1 VSREGLR
8 PRGRKVA
15 LYPFWGYT
23 VERSNLRK
31 GIPMRSKL
39 AIYIAIGLLAAVAL
53 VAGVV
58 AVAGAGSS
66 TSLPAI
72 SAAELMARMAESEG
86 QVQAVSGDISWKNDL
101 FGDLSAAGGMGQM
114 PAQSPLLSSGSG
126 RIWVSDAGMRLE
138 SQGAGGDQVAG
149 VSKATRTAWTY
160 DYATNTVQRWVM
172 NGDAPADAPMP
183 SPSAS
188 MMTPAAIGVCLQQ
201 LAPYATVDVAGQGTV
216 AGREVYL
223 LRMTPV
229 ADDTALGAVQAS
241 IDGETMVPLRLEV
254 FAKSGGAAVLQFGFD
269 SVSYDP
275 IDAAMYEFTPP
286 AGAKVTTKQID
297 PSQMKG
303 EAGAKAQSGSGDGAM
318 PSKADKAA
326 HQKLARRALLTIDQ
340 AQSLV
345 DYPIAAARDY
355 TARSFRWAYVFDN
368 GMPMTA
374 LGDPVFQ
381 MMGMGGGSAAAMSPT
396 GDAGATMG
404 PASVLLYGDGFGAIA
419 LAQTKTTPE
428 LDKQLKELP
437 ALVDTTT
444 VNGAPVRSMTTPLGG
459 VYIWQQGDTTL
470 MAGGMV
476 PKADL
481 EAFVTCVR

>member
-1 VSREGLR
+1 
-8 PRGRKVA
+8 
-15 LYPFWGYT
+15 
-23 VERSNLRK
+23 
-31 GIPMRSKL
+31 MRSKF
-39 AIYIAIGLLAAVAL
+39 AIYVAIGLVAAVAL

-66 TSLPAI
+66 TSLPDV
-72 SAAELMARMAESEG
+72 SASELMARMGQSQG
-86 QVQAVSGDISWKNDL
+86 QVQEVSGEVSWKNDL
-101 FGDLSAAGGMGQM
+101 FGDLSAAGSMAQL
-114 PAQSPLLSSGSG
+114 PAQSPLTSSGSG
-126 RIWVSDAGMRLE
+126 RIWASAAGVRVE
-138 SQGAGGDQVAG
+138 SQGSGGDQVAG

-160 DYATNTVQRWVM
+160 DSATNTVRRWVM
-172 NGDAPADAPMP
+172 TGDAPANEPIP

-188 MMTPAAIGVCLQQ
+188 MMTPAAIGAYLQQ
-201 LAPYATVDVAGQGTV
+201 LAPYATVDVAGQGVV

-223 LRMTPV
+223 LRMTSL

-275 IDAAMYEFTPP
+275 IDAALYNFTPP
-286 AGAKVTTKQID
+286 AGAQVTTKQVD

-303 EAGAKAQSGSGDGAM
+303 GAGAKASSGSGANGT
-318 PSKADKAA
+318 PSEADKAA
-326 HQKLARRALLTIDQ
+326 HQKLARRALLTLDQ

-345 DYPIAAARDY
+345 DYQIASARDY
-355 TARSFRWAYVFDN
+355 TPRPFRWAYVFDD
-368 GMPMTA
+368 GMPVTA
-374 LGDPVFQ
+374 LGNPVFE
-381 MMGMGGGSAAAMSPT
+381 MAGLGGGSGASAVSPKGDT
-396 GDAGATMG
+396 GVRMG

-419 LAQTKTTPE
+419 LTQTKTTPE
-428 LDKQLKELP
+428 LEKQLKQLP

-444 VNGAPVRSMTTPLGG
+444 VNGAQVRSMTTPLGG

-476 PKADL
+476 PQADL
-481 EAFVTCVR
+481 EAFVTSVR

>member
-1 VSREGLR
+1 
-8 PRGRKVA
+8 
-15 LYPFWGYT
+15 
-23 VERSNLRK
+23 
-31 GIPMRSKL
+31 MRSRL
-39 AIYIAIGLLAAVAL
+39 AIYVAIGLVAAGAL

-66 TSLPAI
+66 ASLPAI
-72 SAAELMARMAESEG
+72 SAAELMAKMGQSQG
-86 QVQAVSGDISWKNDL
+86 QVQAVSGEISWTNNL
-101 FGDLSAAGGMGQM
+101 FGDLGSTAQMGRL
-114 PAQSPLLSSGSG
+114 PAQSPLTSNGSG
-126 RIWVSDAGMRLE
+126 RIWVSDAGMRVE
-138 SQGAGGDQVAG
+138 SQGSGGDQVAG

-160 DYATNTVQRWVM
+160 DSATNAVRRWVM
-172 NGDAPADAPMP
+172 TGDAPANEPMP
-183 SPSAS
+183 SPSAA
-188 MMTPAAIGVCLQQ
+188 MITPAAIGLYLMQ

-229 ADDTALGAVQAS
+229 ADDTALGAAQAS
-241 IDGETMVPLRLEV
+241 IDGKTMVPLRLEV

-275 IDAAMYEFTPP
+275 VDAALYDLTPP

-303 EAGAKAQSGSGDGAM
+303 EAGAKAHAGADGA
-318 PSKADKAA
+318 PSEADKAERE
-326 HQKLARRALLTIDQ
+326 KLARRALLTIDQ
-340 AQSLV
+340 AQNLV
-345 DYPIAAARDY
+345 DYQIAAARDY
-355 TARSFRWAYVFDN
+355 TARPFRWAYVFDD

-374 LGDPVFQ
+374 LGNPVFQ
-381 MMGMGGGSAAAMSPT
+381 MMGSGVS
-396 GDAGATMG
+396 GDASATKMA

-428 LDKQLKELP
+428 LAKQLEQLP

-459 VYIWQQGDTTL
+459 VYVWQQGDTTL

-476 PKADL
+476 TKADL
-481 EAFVTCVR
+481 EAFVTSVR

>member
-1 VSREGLR
+1 
-8 PRGRKVA
+8 
-15 LYPFWGYT
+15 
-23 VERSNLRK
+23 
-31 GIPMRSKL
+31 MRAKL
-39 AIYIAIGLLAAVAL
+39 AIYVAIGLVAAAAL
-53 VAGVV
+53 VAGVA

-72 SAAELMARMAESEG
+72 SAAELMARMGESQG
-86 QVQAVSGDISWKNDL
+86 QVQAVSGDIAWKNDL
-101 FGDLSAAGGMGQM
+101 FGDLSAAGSMAQL
-114 PAQSPLLSSGSG
+114 PAQSPLTSSGSG
-126 RIWVSDAGMRLE
+126 RMWVSDAGMRVE

-149 VSKATRTAWTY
+149 ASKATRTAWTY
-160 DYATNTVQRWVM
+160 DYATNTVRRWVM
-172 NGDAPADAPMP
+172 TGEAPAGEPMP

-188 MMTPAAIGVCLQQ
+188 MMTPAAIGLYLQQ

-241 IDGETMVPLRLEV
+241 IDGKTMVPLRLEV

-275 IDAAMYEFTPP
+275 IDAALYDFTPP

-297 PSQMKG
+297 PSQMNG
-303 EAGAKAQSGSGDGAM
+303 EAGAKSQTGAGAGHTATE
-318 PSKADKAA
+318 ADKAA
-326 HQKLARRALLTIDQ
+326 HKELARRALLTLDQ

-345 DYPIAAARDY
+345 DYQIASARDY
-355 TARSFRWAYVFDN
+355 TARPFRWAYVFDN
-368 GMPMTA
+368 GMPVTA
-374 LGDPVFQ
+374 LGNPVFQ
-381 MMGMGGGSAAAMSPT
+381 MMGSGVS
-396 GDAGATMG
+396 GDAPATEMG

-428 LDKQLKELP
+428 LEKQLKQLP

-444 VNGAPVRSMTTPLGG
+444 VNGAPVRSLTTPLGG
-459 VYIWQQGDTTL
+459 VYLWQQGDTTL

-481 EAFVTCVR
+481 EAFVTSVR

>member
-1 VSREGLR
+1 MSREGLR

-126 RIWVSDAGMRLE
+126 RIWVSDAGMRRE

-188 MMTPAAIGVCLQQ
+188 MMTPAAIGVYLQQ

-286 AGAKVTTKQID
+286 AGAK
-297 PSQMKG
+297 
-303 EAGAKAQSGSGDGAM
+303 AQSGSGDGAM

-355 TARSFRWAYVFDN
+355 TSRSFRWAYVFDN

-481 EAFVTCVR
+481 EAFVTSVR

>member
-1 VSREGLR
+1 
-8 PRGRKVA
+8 
-15 LYPFWGYT
+15 
-23 VERSNLRK
+23 
-31 GIPMRSKL
+31 MRSKL
-39 AIYIAIGLLAAVAL
+39 AIYVAIGLLAAVAL

-66 TSLPAI
+66 AALPAI
-72 SAAELMARMAESEG
+72 SAAELMARMGQSDG
-86 QVQAVSGDISWKNDL
+86 QVQAVSGEISWTNDL
-101 FGDLSAAGGMGQM
+101 FGDLGSAAQMGQM
-114 PAQSPLLSSGSG
+114 PAQSPLTSNGSG
-126 RIWVSDAGMRLE
+126 RVWVSDAGMRVE
-138 SQGAGGDQVAG
+138 SQGSGGDQVAG
-149 VSKATRTAWTY
+149 ASKATRTAWTY
-160 DYATNTVQRWVM
+160 DSATNTVRRWVM
-172 NGDAPADAPMP
+172 TGDAPADEPMP
-183 SPSAS
+183 SPSAA
-188 MMTPAAIGVCLQQ
+188 MTTPAAITMYLQQ

-223 LRMTPV
+223 LRMTPT

-241 IDGETMVPLRLEV
+241 IDGKTMVPLRLEV

-275 IDAAMYEFTPP
+275 IDAALYDFTPP

-297 PSQMKG
+297 PSKMKG
-303 EAGAKAQSGSGDGAM
+303 ETGAGHS
-318 PSKADKAA
+318 PSKVDKAA
-326 HQKLARRALLTIDQ
+326 HQKLARRALLTIEQ

-345 DYPIAAARDY
+345 DYQIAAARDY
-355 TARSFRWAYVFDN
+355 TPRPFRWAYVFDN

-374 LGDPVFQ
+374 LGNPVFQ
-381 MMGMGGGSAAAMSPT
+381 MMGARMGGDASAPQ
-396 GDAGATMG
+396 MG

-428 LDKQLKELP
+428 LDKQLKQLP
-437 ALVDTTT
+437 ALVDTAA

-459 VYIWQQGDTTL
+459 VYLWQQGDTTL

-481 EAFVTCVR
+481 EAFVTSVR

>member
-1 VSREGLR
+1 
-8 PRGRKVA
+8 
-15 LYPFWGYT
+15 
-23 VERSNLRK
+23 
-31 GIPMRSKL
+31 MRSKL
-39 AIYIAIGLLAAVAL
+39 AIYVALGLVAAVAL
-53 VAGVV
+53 VVGVV

-66 TSLPAI
+66 ASLPAL
-72 SAAELMARMAESEG
+72 SAAELMGKMAGSRG
-86 QVQAVSGDISWKNDL
+86 DVQAVSGEISWKNDL
-101 FGDLSAAGGMGQM
+101 FGDLGSAAQMGQM
-114 PAQSPLLSSGSG
+114 PAQSPLTSNGSG
-126 RIWVSDAGMRLE
+126 RLWVSDAGMRVE
-138 SQGAGGDQVAG
+138 SQGSGGDQVAG

-160 DYATNTVQRWVM
+160 DSATNAVHRWVLT
-172 NGDAPADAPMP
+172 GDVPANEPMP
-183 SPSAS
+183 SPSAA
-188 MMTPAAIGVCLQQ
+188 MMTPAAIGMYLQR

-241 IDGETMVPLRLEV
+241 IDGETMMPLRLEV
-254 FAKSGGAAVLQFGFD
+254 FARSGGAAVLQFGFD

-275 IDAAMYEFTPP
+275 IDAALYDLTPP

-303 EAGAKAQSGSGDGAM
+303 EVGAKAQSGSPADGA
-318 PSKADKAA
+318 PSEADKAA
-326 HQKLARRALLTIDQ
+326 HQKLARRALLTLDQ

-345 DYPIAAARDY
+345 DYQIAAARDY
-355 TARSFRWAYVFDN
+355 TARPFRWAYVFDN
-368 GMPMTA
+368 GLPVTA

-381 MMGMGGGSAAAMSPT
+381 MMGAGMGGDASAPQ
-396 GDAGATMG
+396 MG
-404 PASVLLYGDGFGAIA
+404 PASVLLYGGGFGAIA

-428 LDKQLKELP
+428 LDKQLKQLP

-444 VNGAPVRSMTTPLGG
+444 VNGAQVRSMTTPLGG

-476 PKADL
+476 TKADL
-481 EAFVTCVR
+481 DAFVSSVR